1 MKHAYLIIF
10 FISNL
15 AFSQTSWNDLSG
27 RERAFLFHQARRVDI
42 LKPELFHLFEYT
54 DSIPFINDTLPDY
67 TYVEKQIVV
76 SPDLLVLHKDEF
88 ARKSIGVVND
98 LCVRFAIWELDQM
111 LQFRNSTAEEDKPLL
126 EKLKRFEKL
135 VLEEAPPAAIKT
147 LSNGAYELSKLIQ
160 NYYAP
165 SLTVSDKL
173 AAIVNSGFS
182 QINQMLI
189 IQTIMTAQQNYVAE
203 RAIEI
208 YRILGGVETD
218 YKTYLSAVG
227 DGANWADV
235 VGGFNTPYTIGL
247 PDEKGLFNFELH
259 DVLDK
264 EKNRTNIVVKQVTQ
278 KLFSTASDKQTVV
291 HLDVFGYHPERQ
303 TTVVIQKG
311 GNSYV
316 LYGKNEHRLV
326 SPDSTYGEGGTYWR
340 LMHNLEHFYIAN
352 LKEDLYGKRGYE
364 YQIDLYEKKIQKT
377 LYKIKVTEH
386 KLDILRHRPE
396 GKPKIK
402 KKKIKKKNL
411 GLSDQAG
418 QGHPTSAMS
427 KLDKKKNI
435 QQNILVQLEGDLSS
449 QKATLKK
456 LKEDM
461 EKAYDN
467 LVICETKLDLMKKN
481 MGYIIMEFEQEN
493 HLYTFKDGATFN
505 YLTQD
510 FTFPAGGREES
521 FQVFH
526 IAFGKEAFDEK
537 ADENFVQIHVSSS
550 KKTDQYV
557 FKHIVLDDLSRV
569 QIPASGVQLTE
580 LFDYLKKKEIGV
592 DLKVVAG
599 GILGQDNNQLY
610 SDSLVKSVAF
620 EAGAA
625 SNNGLVLYQATMDA
639 NIHLSVTVFE
649 DEMVPAD
656 FQKHAAAYENA
667 KLKMPGINEVDFY
680 TGIRAQKAAE
690 EWLIRLKSLVP
701 MYVKEA
707 NDQKTVIGK
716 LKKLKVSQVFFL
728 NNKFKGK
735 VPDQMP

>member
-1 MKHAYLIIF
+1 
-10 FISNL
+10 
-15 AFSQTSWNDLSG
+15 
-27 RERAFLFHQARRVDI
+27 
-42 LKPELFHLFEYT
+42 
-54 DSIPFINDTLPDY
+54 
-67 TYVEKQIVV
+67 
-76 SPDLLVLHKDEF
+76 
-88 ARKSIGVVND
+88 
-98 LCVRFAIWELDQM
+98 LD
-111 LQFRNSTAEEDKPLL
+111 
-126 EKLKRFEKL
+126 
-135 VLEEAPPAAIKT
+135 
-147 LSNGAYELSKLIQ
+147 
-160 NYYAP
+160 
-165 SLTVSDKL
+165 
-173 AAIVNSGFS
+173 
-182 QINQMLI
+182 
-189 IQTIMTAQQNYVAE
+189 
-203 RAIEI
+203 
-208 YRILGGVETD
+208 
-218 YKTYLSAVG
+218 
-227 DGANWADV
+227 
-235 VGGFNTPYTIGL
+235 
-247 PDEKGLFNFELH
+247 

-278 KLFSTASDKQTVV
+278 KQFSTASDKQTVV

-326 SPDSTYGEGGTYWR
+326 SPDSTYGEGVTHWR
-340 LMHNLEHFYIAN
+340 LMYNLEHFYIAN

-386 KLDILRHRPE
+386 KLDILRHTPE

-526 IAFGKEAFDEK
+526 IAFGKEVFDEK
-537 ADENFVQIHVSSS
+537 ADENFVQLHVSTS
-550 KKTDQYV
+550 KKKDLYV
-557 FKHIVLDDLSRV
+557 FKHVVLDDLSRV
-569 QIPASGVQLTE
+569 QTPASAVQLTE
-580 LFDYLKKKEIGV
+580 LFNYLAKKEIGI
-592 DLKVVAG
+592 DLNVCAG
-599 GILGQDNNQLY
+599 GILGQENNEIY

-620 EAGAA
+620 ESGAA
-625 SNNGLVLYQATMDA
+625 SNNGLVLCQATMDA

-649 DEMVPAD
+649 DEMVPVD
-656 FQKHAAAYENA
+656 FQKYAASYEKA

-680 TGIRAQKAAE
+680 AGIRAKKAAE
-690 EWLIRLKSLVP
+690 DWLIKLKSLVSV
-701 MYVKEA
+701 YLKDA
-707 NDQKTVIGK
+707 NDQKTVLTK

>member
-27 RERAFLFHQARRVDI
+27 KERAFLFHQARRVDI

-67 TYVEKQIVV
+67 TYVEKQIVA
-76 SPDLLVLHKDEF
+76 SPDLVVLHKDEF

-147 LSNGAYELSKLIQ
+147 LSNGSYELSKLIQ

-182 QINQMLI
+182 QIDQMLI
-189 IQTIMTAQQNYVAE
+189 IQAIMTAQQNYVAE
-203 RAIEI
+203 RAVEI

-326 SPDSTYGEGGTYWR
+326 SPDSTYGEGVTYWR
-340 LMHNLEHFYIAN
+340 LMYNLEHFYIAN

-364 YQIDLYEKKIQKT
+364 YQIDLYEKKIEKT

-386 KLDILRHRPE
+386 KLDILRHTPE

-481 MGYIIMEFEQEN
+481 MGYIIMEFEQKN

-510 FTFPAGGREES
+510 FTFPSGGREES

-526 IAFGKEAFDEK
+526 IAFGKEVFDEK

-557 FKHIVLDDLSRV
+557 FKHVVLDDLSRV
-569 QIPASGVQLTE
+569 QLPASGVQLTE
-580 LFDYLKKKEIGV
+580 LFNYLTKKEIGV

-620 EAGAA
+620 ESGAA

-656 FQKHAAAYENA
+656 FQKYAAAYEKA

-690 EWLIRLKSLVP
+690 DWLIRLKSLVP

-735 VPDQMP
+735 VPDQLP

>member
-1 MKHAYLIIF
+1 M
-10 FISNL
+10 

-67 TYVEKQIVV
+67 TYVEKQIVA

-147 LSNGAYELSKLIQ
+147 LSNGSYELSKLIQ

-182 QINQMLI
+182 QIDQMLI
-189 IQTIMTAQQNYVAE
+189 IQAIMTAQQNYVAE

-326 SPDSTYGEGGTYWR
+326 SPDSTYGEGVTYWR
-340 LMHNLEHFYIAN
+340 LMYNLEHFYIAN

-364 YQIDLYEKKIQKT
+364 YQIDLYEKKIEKT

-386 KLDILRHRPE
+386 KLDILRHTPE

-521 FQVFH
+521 LQVFH
-526 IAFGKEAFDEK
+526 IAFGKEVFDEK
-537 ADENFVQIHVSSS
+537 ADENFVQINVSSS

-557 FKHIVLDDLSRV
+557 FKHVVLDDLSRV
-569 QIPASGVQLTE
+569 QLPA
-580 LFDYLKKKEIGV
+580 
-592 DLKVVAG
+592 
-599 GILGQDNNQLY
+599 
-610 SDSLVKSVAF
+610 
-620 EAGAA
+620 
-625 SNNGLVLYQATMDA
+625 
-639 NIHLSVTVFE
+639 
-649 DEMVPAD
+649 
-656 FQKHAAAYENA
+656 
-667 KLKMPGINEVDFY
+667 
-680 TGIRAQKAAE
+680 
-690 EWLIRLKSLVP
+690 
-701 MYVKEA
+701 
-707 NDQKTVIGK
+707 
-716 LKKLKVSQVFFL
+716 
-728 NNKFKGK
+728 
-735 VPDQMP
+735 